1 MKKALIFDIDGTL
14 WDSRRPVAIAW
25 DHIIKQ
31 ETGKSQGLNAENV
44 SYLFGKPMDEIA
56 ALLFPEKTKDQQMA
70 LGRKCFDYETEYLAG
85 DPGTLFPNVRQTLE
99 TLAKSYPLYIVSNCQ
114 CGYIQVFLAC
124 TGLSPLFQGHLCFGD
139 TGTSKGKTIRRLMS
153 EHGIMRFISAIPRAM
168 PTPAKKRTFHLSLQ
182 NMVSEPSKRLIIPSR
197 HFLIFSPCFRQILC
211 NQTNLL
217 PAVRITLTATQA
229 AVIYLF
235 IGGAL

>member
-114 CGYIQVFLAC
+114 CGYIELFL
-124 TGLSPLFQGHLCFGD
+124 QGAKLREGTISGYLCYGD
-139 TGTSKGKTIRRLMS
+139 TLASKDVTIRRLMAQYGLKDAVYVGDTLGDALAC
-153 EHGIMRFISAIPRAM
+153 EKAQVPFILAAYGFESKPIEDRLCRNRIHAIREL
-168 PTPAKKRTFHLSLQ
+168 LSL
-182 NMVSEPSKRLIIPSR
+182 V
-197 HFLIFSPCFRQILC
+197 
-211 NQTNLL
+211 
-217 PAVRITLTATQA
+217 
-229 AVIYLF
+229 
-235 IGGAL
+235 

>member
-56 ALLFPEKTKDQQMA
+56 ALLFPGKTKEQQMA

-153 EHGIMRFISAIPRAM
+153 EHGITDAVYIGDTQGDANACKEADVPFVFAEYGFGSVKEADNTIQAFSDL
-168 PTPAKKRTFHLSLQ
+168 LSLF
-182 NMVSEPSKRLIIPSR
+182 PAD
-197 HFLIFSPCFRQILC
+197 FL
-211 NQTNLL
+211 
-217 PAVRITLTATQA
+217 
-229 AVIYLF
+229 
-235 IGGAL
+235 

>member
-1 MKKALIFDIDGTL
+1 
-14 WDSRRPVAIAW
+14 
-25 DHIIKQ
+25 
-31 ETGKSQGLNAENV
+31 
-44 SYLFGKPMDEIA
+44 MDEIA

-153 EHGIMRFISAIPRAM
+153 EHGITDAVYIGDTQGDANACKEADVPFVFAEYGFGSVKEADNTIQAFSDL
-168 PTPAKKRTFHLSLQ
+168 LSLF
-182 NMVSEPSKRLIIPSR
+182 PAD
-197 HFLIFSPCFRQILC
+197 FL
-211 NQTNLL
+211 
-217 PAVRITLTATQA
+217 
-229 AVIYLF
+229 
-235 IGGAL
+235 